1 MKKKIKN
8 IIGYL
13 LGFFIISLSFL
24 NLFVVKTY
32 ALTNP
37 GPEGGS
43 GNTTFQYSLSGGVH
57 NPVSSSVSTP
67 GSLINILVG
76 IIFPILYG
84 VVGVAVLGLISYAG
98 FLFMVSNGDSNKINK
113 AKSVL
118 TGAFIGASIILL
130 AYIISLIL
138 INAV

>member
-1 MKKKIKN
+1 MAKRIKSL
-8 IIGYL
+8 IGYISES
-13 LGFFIISLSFL
+13 FVIFIIFL
-24 NLFVVKTY
+24 YISVIKIY
-32 ALTNP
+32 ALTSP
-37 GPEGGS
+37 GPGS
-43 GNTTFQYSLSGGVH
+43 GGVGGTFQYSLGNGVH
-57 NPVSSSVSTP
+57 NPVSSGLSTP
-67 GSLINILVG
+67 GSLISFLVG
-76 IIFPILYG
+76 IVFPILYG
-84 VVGVAVLGLISYAG
+84 IVGLAVLGLISYAG